1 MKKALVLGVGNAQVD
16 LIKALKAR
24 GWWVIGCSYR
34 NEGRGLQYIDQF
46 ELVNII
52 DYPGV
57 KALAQT
63 EQVDLIYSIG
73 SDLAMPTL
81 TRVAAELGL
90 PVLVSHAV
98 AELLQ
103 HKFLLRNFLA
113 QHHLS
118 PVEYARV
125 RSLSDLAEWQTFPAI
140 VKPVDNQG
148 QRGVFLAQTMQDVSN
163 QFAESLAQS
172 KSQTL
177 IIEEYLDGPE
187 VSVNT
192 FVVDGEI
199 VVSEISDRLV
209 VEGYTGGIPDG
220 HVFPSRWCA
229 DHDCAEIHTLA
240 RQCIQALGIQAGPV
254 YFQIKLTSKGPRVV
268 ELTPRLDGCH
278 MWRLIKMASG
288 IDLLDATLRLLEGER
303 NLSYPKKPAPVPY
316 HLKFFLRPP
325 GQVFYTQD
333 YPVDTGRSADDY
345 FYEYY
350 YTDGETI
357 RPVNGKLEKVGF
369 YIERL
374 SMAGS
379 AQSHNFLSLGK
390 SS

>member
-34 NEGRGLQYIDQF
+34 HEGRGLQFVDQF
-46 ELVNII
+46 ELVNIT

-57 KALAQT
+57 KTLAQA
-63 EQVDLIYSIG
+63 EKVDLIYSIG

-103 HKFLLRNFLA
+103 HKFLLRSFLA
-113 QHHLS
+113 EHHLS
-118 PVEYARV
+118 PMRYARV
-125 RSLSDLAEWQTFPAI
+125 RSLSDLEEWQTFPAI

-148 QRGVFLAQTMQDVSN
+148 QRGVFLARTMQDVRN

-172 KSQTL
+172 RSQTL
-177 IIEEYLDGPE
+177 IIEEYLDGLE
-187 VSVNT
+187 VSVNA

-209 VEGYTGGIPDG
+209 VEGYAGGIPDG
-220 HVFPSRWCA
+220 HVFPSSWCD
-229 DHDCAEIHTLA
+229 DHDCADIHTLA
-240 RQCIQALGIQAGPV
+240 CQCIQALGIQAGPV

-288 IDLLDATLRLLEGER
+288 IDLLDACIRLLEGDR
-303 NLSYPKKPAPVPY
+303 NLSFSKVPAPAAY

-333 YPVDTGRSADDY
+333 YPVDADRNASDF

-374 SMAGS
+374 PAAGS
-379 AQSHNFLSLGK
+379 AQEHNLHSLGK
-390 SS
+390 TS